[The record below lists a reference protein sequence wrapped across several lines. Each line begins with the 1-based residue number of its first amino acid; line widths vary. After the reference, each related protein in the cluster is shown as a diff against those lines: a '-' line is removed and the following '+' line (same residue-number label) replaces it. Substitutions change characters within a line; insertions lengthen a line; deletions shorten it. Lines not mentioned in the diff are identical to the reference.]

1 MNYAGLLYHVDSSL
15 CIRIFPAGLNN
26 KIDWTSAAFSEK
38 DFSFYDFKESQRKEN
53 YIEFSN
59 AEELNIHPLRLKE
72 TVRYKCRIESENE
85 SDDCNFNPHFKN
97 EDNKL
102 LKIERDEKNSFSFQF
117 INYLGKTSLLF
128 NDGQKECSFG
138 FEVVPD
144 KINYEED
151 YVRLTEAI
159 AEECS
164 ALLLDYT
171 SPTSLNFQQDS
182 SKESDILEQ
191 FIFLRQFC
199 FSDNLE
205 SIFASI
211 KRNPDR
217 ILVKEEELKPFGA
230 GIPSEKFFSNPFAH
244 SRGWMKTVDGTY
256 LPGEVSVIHKYDSYD
271 TSANRFIKFALIT
284 FSEICTKVL
293 EKVSIDKNGS
303 EYFSE
308 ASRIINQIDD
318 ILNDS
323 FFDDINELT
332 IMPVNNQVLEK
343 REGYSQIFNAFSM
356 VDLALKLDWKG
367 KDDVY
372 AGEAKNTALLYE
384 YWLFF
389 ELRKIILELSGKD
402 KSENAVEPYT
412 QFINDT
418 NGLTISL
425 QQGNSSLQSFI
436 FENEKLTIN
445 LYYNRTF
452 SPSQFNG
459 SVYWG
464 SYSRPFRPDYTM
476 AIFSSKYKKEIEA
489 IKAGDVSYIHFD
501 AKYRIQDLSQ
511 FINSD
516 KKKISEDIL
525 EKTEVQLSDEEK
537 EEITQE
543 KNDEIINTYRR
554 GDLLKMHTYNDAIRR
569 TVGSYVLYP
578 GSDNNSGQNE
588 ISSAYDEILPGVGA
602 FAIRPGNENVGHDG
616 IRKFIKQIIDF
627 KADPAGRLTRKNY
640 FDNMILSSA
649 SQKTAVKPLQNEELF
664 MLGFLRNDY
673 YEWLK
678 NNHLIPADESDGNF
692 TKLEDGIY
700 FYYHAIRDG
709 YVYPLHK
716 DISKAS
722 KFCASVTDFGTET
735 DVSKYEILPFVAEI
749 ISTELVS
756 AADLNRKLR
765 EMNNGN
771 GYVSNNEFK
780 AQFYY
785 LVKLQNLRNLKISGD
800 VIEQKDSGN
809 MAISPYSPK
818 IVELKTGEI
827 QGAFR
832 GIFPR

>member
-1 MNYAGLLYHVDSSL
+1 MKTVNFAGLLYHVDSSL

-26 KIDWTSAAFSEK
+26 KIDWTSTTFSEK
-38 DFSFYDFKESQRKEN
+38 DLAFYNFKESQCKEN

-72 TVRYKCRIESENE
+72 TVRYKCRIESEDD
-85 SDDCNFNPHFKN
+85 SDNFSPHFKN
-97 EDNKL
+97 ESNKL
-102 LKIERDEKNSFSFQF
+102 LKIERDEKNSFTFQF
-117 INYLGKTSLLF
+117 INYLGKTSILF
-128 NDGQKECSFG
+128 NDGQKECSFD
-138 FEVVPD
+138 FEIVPD

-151 YVRLTEAI
+151 YVKLTEAI

-171 SPTSLNFQQDS
+171 SPTSLNFQQDL
-182 SKESDILEQ
+182 SKESNILEQ

-205 SIFASI
+205 SLFASI

-217 ILVKEEELKPFGA
+217 ILVKEEELKPFGT
-230 GIPSEKFFSNPFAH
+230 GIPSQKFFSNPFTH
-244 SRGWMKTVDGTY
+244 SRGWIKTADGNY
-256 LPGEVSVIHKYDSYD
+256 LPSEVATIHKYDSYD

-284 FSEICTKVL
+284 FIEICTKFL
-293 EKVSIDKNGS
+293 EKVFIDKNGI
-303 EYFSE
+303 EYYSE
-308 ASRIINQIDD
+308 ASKILNQIDD

-323 FFDDINELT
+323 FFDDISELS
-332 IMPVNNQVLEK
+332 IIPVNNQVLEK

-372 AGEAKNTALLYE
+372 SGEAKNTALLYE

-389 ELRKIILELSGKD
+389 ELRKIIHELSGKD
-402 KSENAVEPYT
+402 KTKNAVEPYT

-425 QQGNSSLQSFI
+425 QQGYPSLQSFI
-436 FENEKLTIN
+436 FENENLKVN

-452 SPSQFNG
+452 SPSQFN
-459 SVYWG
+459 SSIYWG
-464 SYSRPFRPDYTM
+464 SYSRPFRPDYTL
-476 AIFSSKYKKEIEA
+476 AIFSSEYKKEIDA
-489 IKAGDVSYIHFD
+489 IKAGDISYVHFD
-501 AKYRIQDLSQ
+501 AKYRIQDLTQ
-511 FINSD
+511 FINSE
-516 KKKISEDIL
+516 KKQISEEVL
-525 EKTEVQLSDEEK
+525 EKTEEQISDKEK
-537 EEITQE
+537 EEIVQE
-543 KNDEIINTYRR
+543 KNDEIINTYKR

-588 ISSAYDEILPGVGA
+588 VSSSYDEILPGVGA
-602 FAIRPGNENVGHDG
+602 FAIRPGNENAGHKE
-616 IRKFIKQIIDF
+616 IKKFIKQIIDF
-627 KADPAGRLTRKNY
+627 KSNPAGRLARKNY

-649 SQKTAVKPLQNEELF
+649 SEKTAVKPLQNEELC

-673 YEWLK
+673 FEWLK
-678 NNHLIPADESDGNF
+678 NNHLIPTNETDNNF

-716 DISKAS
+716 DISKAT
-722 KFCASVTDFGTET
+722 KFCASTTDFGTET
-735 DVSKYEILPFVAEI
+735 DISKYKFLPFLAEI
-749 ISTELVS
+749 ISTQLVS
-756 AADLNRKLR
+756 ADDLGRKLK

-771 GYVSNNEFK
+771 GYVPNNEFK

-785 LVKLQNLRNLKISGD
+785 LVKLKNLKKLKISGD
-800 VIEQKDSGN
+800 MISQKDSGN

-818 IVELKTGEI
+818 IIELK
-827 QGAFR
+827 
-832 GIFPR
+832 

>member
-1 MNYAGLLYHVDSSL
+1 MENIIAVSIDIDDSHKAIIYPSGTKLDKNVETKAEGNLSLYLTENVQ
-15 CIRIFPAGLNN
+15 
-26 KIDWTSAAFSEK
+26 EK
-38 DFSFYDFKESQRKEN
+38 KYFEFKESD
-53 YIEFSN
+53 F
-59 AEELNIHPLRLKE
+59 NINSLRLKE
-72 TVRYKCRIESENE
+72 TIRYCCKIDNCSN
-85 SDDCNFNPHFKN
+85 DYYPHITN

-102 LKIERDEKNSFSFQF
+102 VKLEKENDRIIFQF
-117 INYLGKTSLLF
+117 INYLGKSLI
-128 NDGQKECSFG
+128 SFG
-138 FEVVPD
+138 ITGKTIEFEVVPD
-144 KINYEED
+144 KISYEED
-151 YVRLTEAI
+151 YVKLTEAI

-182 SKESDILEQ
+182 SKESNILEQ

-199 FSDNLE
+199 FSGNLE
-205 SIFASI
+205 SLFASI

-230 GIPSEKFFSNPFAH
+230 GIPSGKFFSNPFAH
-244 SRGWMKTVDGTY
+244 SCGWMKTADGNY
-256 LPGEVSVIHKYDSYD
+256 LPSEIATIHKYDSYD

-308 ASRIINQIDD
+308 TTRIINQIND

-323 FFDDINELT
+323 FFDDISELT

-372 AGEAKNTALLYE
+372 SGEAKNTALLYE

-389 ELRKIILELSGKD
+389 ELRKILHELSGKD
-402 KSENAVEPYT
+402 KTETGVEPYT
-412 QFINDT
+412 QFVNDT

-425 QQGNSSLQSFI
+425 QQGNSSLQSFS
-436 FENEKLTIN
+436 FEHEKLTVN

-452 SPSQFNG
+452 SPSQFN
-459 SVYWG
+459 SSIYWG
-464 SYSRPFRPDYTM
+464 SYSHPFRPDYTL

-501 AKYRIQDLSQ
+501 AKYRIQDLTQ

-516 KKKISEDIL
+516 KKQISEEIL
-525 EKTEVQLSDEEK
+525 EKTEEQISEEEK
-537 EEITQE
+537 EIIVQE
-543 KNDEIINTYRR
+543 KNDEIINTYKR

-578 GSDNNSGQNE
+578 GTGNDNNSGQNE
-588 ISSAYDEILPGVGA
+588 VSSAYDEILPGVGA
-602 FAIRPGNENVGHDG
+602 FAIRPGNENAGHNE
-616 IRKFIKQIIDF
+616 IKKFIKQIIDF
-627 KADPAGRLTRKNY
+627 KSNPAGRLSRKNY

-649 SQKTAVKPLQNEELF
+649 SQKTAVKPFKNEELC

-678 NNHLIPADESDGNF
+678 NNHLIPVNESDDTF
-692 TKLEDGIY
+692 TELEEGIY

-716 DISKAS
+716 DISKAT
-722 KFCASVTDFGTET
+722 KFCTSITDFGTET
-735 DVSKYEILPFVAEI
+735 DISKYDFLPFVADI

-756 AADLNRKLR
+756 AEDLSERLQK
-765 EMNNGN
+765 MNNGK
-771 GYVSNNEFK
+771 GYVRQNAFK

-785 LVKLQNLRNLKISGD
+785 LVKLQNLRNFKISGD
-800 VIEQKDSGN
+800 MITEKDSGN

-818 IVELKTGEI
+818 IVELKK
-827 QGAFR
+827 
-832 GIFPR
+832 